1 MKTTSPKS
9 LARVPAKC
17 PRCGRYEVSWS
28 PKRVW
33 CTMCSFQMVAQ
44 PFETVPHLVKRWNL
58 AVNDGVGYYNLVRE
72 NNARECTVYNPFN
85 ELFQ

>member
-1 MKTTSPKS
+1 
-9 LARVPAKC
+9 
-17 PRCGRYEVSWS
+17 
-28 PKRVW
+28 
-33 CTMCSFQMVAQ
+33 MCSFQMVAQ

>member
-1 MKTTSPKS
+1 MKTTSTKS

-17 PRCGRYEVSWS
+17 PRCGKHEVSWS

-33 CTMCSFQMVAQ
+33 CAMCSFQMAAK
-44 PFETVPHLVKRWNL
+44 PFERSARLVKRWNL
-58 AVNDGVGYYNLVRE
+58 AVNDGVGYYDLVRE
-72 NNARECTVYNPFN
+72 NNAREATIYNPFD